1 MYFSQIA
8 KGEETQ
14 NAFPGGLTKNESF
27 EGELAL
33 RYWVILGKF
42 SSLFTIFSLY
52 HFTRTRTDI
61 LLTLCWLVHHFPIFM
76 PSGTY
81 LLPIFLVYAIL
92 SEGKTSISRLN
103 EIICRCILI
112 S

>member
-42 SSLFTIFSLY
+42 SSLFIIFLFIILQELGQPFSL
-52 HFTRTRTDI
+52 HF
-61 LLTLCWLVHHFPIFM
+61 V
-76 PSGTY
+76 G
-81 LLPIFLVYAIL
+81 
-92 SEGKTSISRLN
+92 
-103 EIICRCILI
+103 
-112 S
+112 